1 MTGEQIGRP
10 PIRYG
15 VAGLA
20 IAWMSLAPLTSKAVE
35 PPALSGGQSQAV
47 ANFQPMPVAPP
58 PPQPPHGL
66 AATKAYAVLQRACA
80 GCHEV
85 PRADAAPAAGGLGNI
100 LDLAALSREP
110 SLVRPGIPDG
120 SRLYTRA
127 LDRHIP
133 LDIFSGS
140 KSDDLAANDVEAL
153 RDWIKELPRGDG
165 TCPGRTHMEASEVA
179 GLMTSW
185 LEQAGPD
192 AKGTRFVSLAD
203 LYNSCASDRE
213 LVGYREA
220 VAKLLNSL
228 SWAPLPAHV
237 ETIGDKLALLAFRL
251 DDIGWVPAHWD
262 KLAAREPTGGAI
274 ATPAQVT
281 ALTGSR
287 HAVVRGGWLASAALT
302 PAMSAE
308 LLGLPQRLADLERLV
323 GKPPQGAAAGLRIGV
338 ERSAESGMPRVVERF
353 ATSNGALW
361 VASDLKAGTNARD
374 VAAAP
379 PGKTDLAA
387 QPIENR
393 RVAFSLPNGFLGFA
407 TFDAEGRR
415 ITTTGGSAHGAGQC
429 LACHSAGL
437 APLPANGQPGSSL
450 FDDDVF
456 RYRRALVQAGVD
468 PDRLP
473 GGTETVAALALR
485 YERPLDLARIA
496 GETASDLAALTA
508 RLQSIGGAAQQAA
521 RRLLQ
526 GLLTRPEAEALL
538 AELGPRAVA
547 ARSDPSPVPSAVA
560 ETSKSIDIGLWS
572 DAVVKRAGDLV
583 SFNVISNADC
593 NLTLISIDT
602 AGRATVIFPS
612 EFEPDNAIRTGQQIR
627 IPSERAPYQLRVS
640 NKGTETAVA
649 TCSAR
654 DKLPERIVPDYE
666 HQRFTVLGNWRA
678 FLRGEGVEVS
688 DAVKAATRAS
698 RRRGRTARQEP
709 KQEAQQAMPPEPAA
723 RAAIELRVE

>member
-1 MTGEQIGRP
+1 M
-10 PIRYG
+10 
-15 VAGLA
+15 
-20 IAWMSLAPLTSKAVE
+20 
-35 PPALSGGQSQAV
+35 PA
-47 ANFQPMPVAPP
+47 APP
-58 PPQPPHGL
+58 PPAPNGV

-80 GCHEV
+80 GCHQA
-85 PRADAAPAAGGLGNI
+85 PRADRTPAAGGLGNI
-100 LDLAALSREP
+100 LDLSALSREP
-110 SLVRPGIPDG
+110 SLVRPGIPDD

-127 LDRHIP
+127 LERHIP

-140 KSDDLAANDVEAL
+140 NADDLAPNDVEAL
-153 RDWIKELPRGDG
+153 RDWIKDLPRGDG
-165 TCPGRTHMEASEVA
+165 TCPGRTHMDASEIA

-185 LEQAGPD
+185 LEQAGPG

-203 LYNSCASDRE
+203 LYNSCASDKE
-213 LVGYREA
+213 LAGYREA
-220 VAKLLNSL
+220 VSKLLNSL
-228 SWAPLPAHV
+228 SWAPLPAQV

-251 DDIGWVPAHWD
+251 EDIGWVPAHWD
-262 KLAAREPTGGAI
+262 KLAAREPTGGAL

-287 HAVVRGGWLASAALT
+287 HAVVRAAWLASAALT

-308 LLGLPQRLADLERLV
+308 LLGLPQRLPDLERLV
-323 GKPPQGAAAGLRIGV
+323 GKSPQGAASGMRIGV
-338 ERSAESGMPRVVERF
+338 ERSTESGLPRIIERF
-353 ATSNGALW
+353 ATGNGALW
-361 VASDLKAGTNARD
+361 VATDLKAGTNARD

-379 PGKTDLAA
+379 AGKADPVAPAA
-387 QPIENR
+387 VYR
-393 RVAFSLPNGFLGFA
+393 RVAFTLPNGFLGFA

-415 ITTTGGSAHGAGQC
+415 VTATGGGAHSAGQC
-429 LACHSAGL
+429 LTCHSGGL
-437 APLPANGQPGSSL
+437 VPLPANALPSSSL
-450 FDDDVF
+450 FDDDMF

-473 GGTETVAALALR
+473 GGTEMVAALAQR

-508 RLQSIGGAAQQAA
+508 RLQSIGGTAQQAA

-526 GLLTRPEAEALL
+526 GLLARPEAEALL
-538 AELGPRAVA
+538 AELGPGAMA
-547 ARSDPSPVPSAVA
+547 ARSDASPVPSVVA
-560 ETSKSIDIGLWS
+560 EPSKSIEIGLWS
-572 DAVVKRAGDLV
+572 DATVKRAGDLV
-583 SFNVISNADC
+583 SFNVLSNADC
-593 NLTLISIDT
+593 HLTLISIDT

-612 EFEPDNAIRTGQQIR
+612 EFEPDNAIRAGQQIR

-649 TCSAR
+649 LCTAR
-654 DKLPERIVPDYE
+654 EKFPDRIVPDYE

-688 DAVKAATRAS
+688 DAVKAATRSA
-698 RRRGRTARQEP
+698 RRRGRPARQEP
-709 KQEAQQAMPPEPAA
+709 KQEAQQAAPPQPAA